1 MVIFVWNATMNR
13 CPSTDNPNS
22 HGATES
28 TRASTARSFTP
39 KTLPEATK
47 RGTPASTERERSQEG
62 VFSIMSVDVVV
73 AAVAALV
80 MLGVA
85 FGVFAAA
92 ARTKNHV

>member
-1 MVIFVWNATMNR
+1 MVIFAWKATINR
-13 CPSTDNPNS
+13 CPTTDKASS

-39 KTLPEATK
+39 KTLPEATSGGI
-47 RGTPASTERERSQEG
+47 RASSRRERSLEG
-62 VFSIMSVDVVV
+62 VFLIMSVDLVV
-73 AAVAALV
+73 AAVAALG

-92 ARTKNHV
+92 ARTKNNV